1 MIELKNICF
10 AYDDKPII
18 NNFSLKLKEG
28 SRLCMFGESGK
39 GKTTLLRLL
48 AGLEKPD
55 NGEILGT
62 ENKRFSVVFQEDRL
76 LPNLSVLQNV
86 ALVGDSD
93 KAKELLCALGLG
105 ESFDMKPRELSGGM
119 SRRVAIARALCAD
132 YDALLLD
139 EPFNGLDEE
148 HVKGAC
154 DLVLKELENRPLVL
168 VSHNKEHIEYLKGEI
183 ISI

>member
-1 MIELKNICF
+1 MHNQLHTSFVSSVTHGFGYRKAEKQ
-10 AYDDKPII
+10 AY
-18 NNFSLKLKEG
+18 
-28 SRLCMFGESGK
+28 
-39 GKTTLLRLL
+39 
-48 AGLEKPD
+48 
-55 NGEILGT
+55 
-62 ENKRFSVVFQEDRL
+62 
-76 LPNLSVLQNV
+76 
-86 ALVGDSD
+86 D

-154 DLVLKELENRPLVL
+154 DLILKELGNRPLVL

-183 ISI
+183 ILI